1 MYNIVKSFPSGFYE
15 LSLLAQSHW
24 KNIKKYGSDIFLLP
38 KQLSQYKQL
47 NTFDKAFGKINK
59 KMYEHLYKNADLK
72 HLTPNIPWAASSVLL
87 SLQNVNCWVNLF
99 PTASE
104 MYDQYDY

>member
-1 MYNIVKSFPSGFYE
+1 
-15 LSLLAQSHW
+15 
-24 KNIKKYGSDIFLLP
+24 
-38 KQLSQYKQL
+38 
-47 NTFDKAFGKINK
+47 
-59 KMYEHLYKNADLK
+59 MYEHLYKNADLK

-104 MYDQYDY
+104 MYDQYDYWPKSSNPFSNGNSHFHHPNSDVDDVSTTLTKMNNLIKSVSNNKRSYLTKSQQAEL